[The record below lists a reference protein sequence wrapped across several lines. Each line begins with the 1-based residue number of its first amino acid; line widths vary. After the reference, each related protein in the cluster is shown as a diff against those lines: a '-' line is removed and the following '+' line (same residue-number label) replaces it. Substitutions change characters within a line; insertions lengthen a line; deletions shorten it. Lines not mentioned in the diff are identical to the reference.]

1 MHRQDLIKKLEAYNP
16 EFEAEQEFR
25 VRFLDFIKNN
35 KDCFERTLPE
45 GHITGSAW
53 IVNHDKTK
61 FLMTHHQK
69 LDRWLQLGGHADG
82 DTDIINVATKE
93 ALEESGLHSVKLLSQ
108 EIFDIDIHTIPAR
121 KQDPEHLHY
130 DVRFLF
136 EADEQ
141 ESLIVSNESKNL
153 GWLTIDELQASCG
166 ENDSIFRMAKKTRR
180 KSLLKH

>member
-1 MHRQDLIKKLEAYNP
+1 MHRQALINKLENYNP

-35 KDCFERTLPE
+35 PDCFERTLLE

-53 IVNHDKTK
+53 IVNHDRTK
-61 FLMTHHQK
+61 FLMTHHHK

-82 DTDIINVATKE
+82 DSDIINVATNE
-93 ALEESGLHSVKLLSQ
+93 ALEESGLKSIKLIIQ
-108 EIFDIDIHTIPAR
+108 DIFDIDIHTIPAR

-130 DVRFLF
+130 DVRFVF

-141 ESLIVSNESKNL
+141 EPLVVSNESKNL
-153 GWLTIDELQASCG
+153 GWLTYEELIKTCG
-166 ENDSIFRMAKKTRR
+166 ENDSIFRMAEKTRR
-180 KSLLKH
+180 KSLLKN